1 MGFFNKY
8 YCSDVNAK
16 TIYDE
21 IFNDG
26 AGTVLNRFNTIL
38 PITYVFFIVKK
49 KKLSNYFCFEKQGIA
64 KDLKKGKFFLI
75 NKAYP
80 GQKAKGTKILINYEA
95 LTFVD
100 KQKMIKLSTFYMKNL
115 ADTRLGKNLAHF
127 SCSFISISIPF

>member
-49 KKLSNYFCFEKQGIA
+49 KKN
-64 KDLKKGKFFLI
+64 
-75 NKAYP
+75 
-80 GQKAKGTKILINYEA
+80 
-95 LTFVD
+95 
-100 KQKMIKLSTFYMKNL
+100 
-115 ADTRLGKNLAHF
+115 
-127 SCSFISISIPF
+127 